1 MLNFYAFLKRN
12 KGLIYSVLFSI
23 ALISCGEEDFLVNN
37 EDEEPGKY
45 SEENVFLKEED
56 MSLVVS
62 RTDEGKVLFSEKT
75 PLNKLPEVGKVL
87 ALPIDE
93 DYPIGYFGKVKEII
107 KRNGTFE
114 VQLEPAT
121 IAELYPDTVLYYK
134 GPVYALNSSRA
145 GDDIIFDIDLTF
157 GLVNITGEY
166 TMVSPEVEYKV
177 ETSNGKE
184 IGRTFRIL
192 SRVKTE
198 TEISFIG
205 RDIDWESEKP
215 LASVFLVGGSFTK
228 YLGLGV
234 KADFNGRVVGNVD
247 IDVSLTH
254 TMQGQLDA
262 GFSVGEHIADSTGQ
276 ITNNFDVAI
285 NELEFSKFQKAK
297 GEIGFGISLK
307 AYTDVNFLGWKFSTD
322 DNLFLRVAALANFK
336 SDFDYENFFYN
347 ETKNEVETGLKLIVD
362 YKAGFMVED
371 KNKNE
376 IFVGYSD
383 SAQWII
389 PWDTFL
395 IWPEFKISRNTYYGN
410 SAYLDAYLIKD
421 KAILSFCKKVAVW
434 YEKDTNKMCGYEY
447 LTFDGNS
454 SLFPITGLNSQKEY
468 WVFPTIEIMENK
480 FITVGEPEWVGPY
493 NLDLPEYD
501 WILP

>member
-1 MLNFYAFLKRN
+1 MRNLNSLLLSALFLLLCCACGDEALFISNSEKNQDEHYSSDRIFYQEKDMN
-12 KGLIYSVLFSI
+12 YVLQ
-23 ALISCGEEDFLVNN
+23 
-37 EDEEPGKY
+37 K
-45 SEENVFLKEED
+45 
-56 MSLVVS
+56 
-62 RTDEGKVLFSEKT
+62 TDEGKVLFSEKT
-75 PLNKLPEVGKVL
+75 PSKTLPKVGKVI
-87 ALPIDE
+87 AFPIDE
-93 DYPIGYFGKVKEII
+93 EYPVGYYGKVKEIT
-107 KRNGTFE
+107 KRNGAFE

-145 GDDIIFDIDLTF
+145 GDDIIFHIDLTL
-157 GLVNITGEY
+157 GLINITGEY

-184 IGRTFRIL
+184 IGRTFRII
-192 SRVKTE
+192 SRVTTKTE
-198 TEISFIG
+198 FSFIG

-215 LASVFLVGGSFTK
+215 LASVYLVGGSFSK

-262 GFSVGEHIADSTGQ
+262 GFSVGEHVADSTGQ
-276 ITNNFDVAI
+276 IINDFDVAI
-285 NELEFSKFQKAK
+285 NDLEFSKFKKAK

-307 AYTDVNFLGWKFSTD
+307 AYTDGNLLGWKFSTD

-336 SDFDYENFFYN
+336 SDYDYANFNYN

-362 YKAGFMVED
+362 YKAGITMKD
-371 KNKNE
+371 PNNNK

-383 SAQWII
+383 SAQWVI
-389 PWDTFL
+389 PWDKFL
-395 IWPEFKISRNTYYGN
+395 LWPKMDVSRNVYYGE
-410 SAYLDAYLIKD
+410 SAIVDASLTNNE
-421 KAILSFCKKVAVW
+421 AILSFCNKAVVW
-434 YEKDTNKMCGYEY
+434 YEKDTDKICGYEY
-447 LTFDGNS
+447 VSFDEYWS
-454 SLFPITGLNSQKEY
+454 TIVSITGLNPQKDY
-468 WVFPTIEIMENK
+468 LVYPAIEIIENE
-480 FITVGEPEWVGPY
+480 FLRIGEPVWFGPGE
-493 NLDLPEYD
+493 LDIPGWD